1 MKFTY
6 LTEESLVKN
15 CPCGSH
21 LIEYARSISP
31 RSAILDLTIAQQLK
45 DDENTYTADFN
56 VYLDSNQGYYQL
68 EVSCTILPNRT
79 YSYKTISKSDIH
91 QK

>member
-6 LTEESLVKN
+6 LTEGALTKD

-21 LIEYARSISP
+21 LIEYAQSISP
-31 RSAILDLTIAQQLK
+31 RSATLDLTIAQRLRE
-45 DDENTYTADFN
+45 DENTYTAAFN
-56 VYLDSNQGYYQL
+56 VYLANNQGYYQL

-79 YSYKTISKSDIH
+79 YSYKTLSKSDIR